1 MKSKLFLCL
10 LLIVG
15 LSILAACEVQSD
27 ASSMY
32 KKEQPLQVSFM
43 SPGEY
48 EKHQKEKIQFEVLQN
63 EKKAQNLQFVHVSI
77 WSSDR
82 AFNVEMVEA
91 NLEQDGSY
99 SLDVDFP
106 KDGLYY
112 VQIHTANETE
122 VITPTR
128 RTLVGKLSKA
138 DSEKLQSNTP
148 TAGGSSGHQH

>member
-10 LLIVG
+10 LVIAM
-15 LSILAACEVQSD
+15 LSVVAACEVRSD

-32 KKEQPLQVSFM
+32 KKEQPLQVEFL
-43 SPGEY
+43 SPGAY
-48 EKHQKEKIQFEVLQN
+48 EQHQKEKIQFNVLQN
-63 EKKAQNLQFVHVSI
+63 EEQAKNLQFVHVSV
-77 WSSDR
+77 WSSDQS
-82 AFNVEMVEA
+82 FNIEMVEA
-91 NLEQDGSY
+91 RLEQDGSY

-112 VQIHTANETE
+112 VQIHTANEAE

-138 DSEKLQSNTP
+138 DSEELQSNAP
-148 TAGGSSGHQH
+148 AAGGSSGHQH